1 VIANEDCSV
10 PRPMGIPEE
19 KPDFYPPGPSAPSPS
34 YPTTLI
40 PSSESSSSKLPS
52 LNADPRSLLV
62 APYFRALVDVN
73 SITQDVFSALYS
85 PRVSVLSWE
94 TVEGLIPSFLDNL
107 KHWAATALIDD
118 IDVTAPLFRQA
129 LRNPATADTRILRE
143 QLLLRFCYSS
153 TKILITRPCLCR
165 LDLRIQKQSAAS
177 LKFDLSMVGICVQAA
192 RDMAA
197 LLPDSP
203 DPGYIDTFGPYWS
216 IVHLLMQA
224 MAVLLL
230 EAMYG
235 NLHKSRAA
243 KDEGILK
250 PIIKL
255 LSWLGAMRP
264 RNPVAT
270 RAYNIVFG
278 LLKTGRLSNEPEIK
292 TAIADAEKADEAARA
307 SPQLYGDPT
316 EQQQQDQQWQDQ
328 YGDMNYA
335 AEILQNFGTQNEV
348 AQGFPLPDLYTDSML
363 WSGPDLQLPA
373 SYGNPFRTVWD
384 EAYPGMEDLD
394 DVWAPWLSL
403 PFSPPD
409 LPPATG
415 PMQD

>member
-19 KPDFYPPGPSAPSPS
+19 KPDFYRPGPSAPSSS
-34 YPTTLI
+34 YPTAQM
-40 PSSESSSSKLPS
+40 PFSESSSSKLPL
-52 LNADPRSLLV
+52 LNSDSRSLLV
-62 APYFRALVDVN
+62 APYFRSLVDVN
-73 SITQDVFSALYS
+73 SITQDILSGLYS

-94 TVEGLIPSFLDNL
+94 TVEGLIPSFLDIL
-107 KHWAATALIDD
+107 KHWEATALIDD
-118 IDVTAPLFRQA
+118 IDVTAPSFRQA
-129 LRNPATADTRILRE
+129 LRNSATADTRILRE
-143 QLLLRFCYSS
+143 QLLLRFYYSS

-177 LKFDLSMVGICVQAA
+177 FKFDLSMVGICVQAA

-197 LLPDSP
+197 LLPDGP

-216 IVHLLMQA
+216 IVHFLMQA

-292 TAIADAEKADEAARA
+292 DAIAEAEKEDAAA
-307 SPQLYGDPT
+307 SVSPQVYGDLI

-335 AEILQNFGTQNEV
+335 AEILQNLGTQND
-348 AQGFPLPDLYTDSML
+348 ATQNFPPDLSADPML
-363 WSGPDLQLPA
+363 WSVPDPQMPA
-373 SYGNPFRTVWD
+373 TYGNPFRTVWD
-384 EAYPGMEDLD
+384 EAYTGMEDLD
-394 DVWAPWLSL
+394 DAWAPWLSL
-403 PFSPPD
+403 PFSPQD

-415 PMQD
+415 PTQD